1 MADPVSWLLIEPAW
15 RVERAD
21 GTEVGRVLEVTGD
34 STHDIFDGLVVSG
47 SALGTPKYV
56 AAEHVAEIVDGTV
69 RLSLDEAGFDALAPY
84 DEPPEVEEI
93 EPEKA
98 PLGRRLET
106 DLAPPDHRGRIGL
119 VRRVLLWLGVA
130 GRR

>member
-1 MADPVSWLLIEPAW
+1 MTDSVSWLLIEPGW

-47 SALGTPKYV
+47 SAFGTPKYV
-56 AAEHVAEIVDGTV
+56 ASEAVADIVDGAV
-69 RLSLDEAGFDALAPY
+69 RVSLDEAAIEALPPY
-84 DEPPEVEEI
+84 AEPAEVEEI

-106 DLAPPDHRGRIGL
+106 DVAPPDHRGRIGL
-119 VRRVLLWLGVA
+119 VRRALLWLGLA
-130 GRR
+130 RRR

>member
-1 MADPVSWLLIEPAW
+1 MADPVSWLVIEPGW

-21 GTEVGRVLEVTGD
+21 GTEIGRVLEVTGD
-34 STHDIFDGLVVSG
+34 SSHDIFDGLVISD

-56 AAEHVAEIVDGTV
+56 ASENVGGIVDGSV
-69 RLSLDEAGFDALAPY
+69 RLSLDGAGVEALAPY
-84 DEPPEVEEI
+84 SEPPEVEEI

-98 PLGRRLET
+98 PLGRRIET
-106 DLAPPDHRGRIGL
+106 DLAPPDHRGRIG
-119 VRRVLLWLGVA
+119 VIRRVALWLGLS

>member
-1 MADPVSWLLIEPAW
+1 MADPVSWLLIEPGW

-34 STHDIFDGLVVSG
+34 STHDIFDGLAVSG
-47 SALGTPKYV
+47 SAFGTPKYV
-56 AAEHVAEIVDGTV
+56 ASEKVAAIVEGAV
-69 RLSLDEAGFDALAPY
+69 RLSLDEAGVDALPAY
-84 DEPPEVEEI
+84 EEPAEAEEVE
-93 EPEKA
+93 PESA

-106 DLAPPDHRGRIGL
+106 DVAPPDHRGRIGV
-119 VRRVLLWLGVA
+119 VRRVALWLGLA